1 MPHVTIIG
9 RGHGATRA
17 MAQTLLASGVYL
29 GHPLNRSSDLLP
41 PGAMYEACRV
51 MARHVKWL
59 GGLEWDFSA
68 LHTLP
73 IPDEFTELIHRYL
86 RSVLDAP
93 APRTGWKIP
102 ETTLVFPWIVRMFP
116 DIHYIQWTRNPCD
129 SILARHK
136 TDDLA
141 EFGIDYP
148 RTENIRERRAI
159 SWLYQDALIQ
169 ATPKP
174 ARWLEVRMED
184 FVLDQEKTLA
194 RLEAFLGFPLARIPV
209 LPEAVGR
216 WRTDVGEHYFPFLA
230 DAMGRYG
237 YEIPGERPSSV

>member
-41 PGAMYEACRV
+41 PGPMYDACRV
-51 MARHVKWL
+51 LGRHVRRL

-68 LHTLP
+68 LHTMP
-73 IPDEFTELIHRYL
+73 IPDEFTALIETYL
-86 RSVLDAP
+86 RSVLEAP

-116 DIHYIQWTRNPCD
+116 EMHYINWTRNPCD

-136 TDDLA
+136 TDDLR
-141 EFGIDYP
+141 EFGIEYP
-148 RTENIRERRAI
+148 PTENERERRAI
-159 SWLYQDALIQ
+159 SWLYQDKLVQ

-184 FVLDQEKTLA
+184 FVLDQEQTVR
-194 RLEAFLGFPLARIPV
+194 RLEEFLGFPLARIDVRPD
-209 LPEAVGR
+209 AVGR
-216 WRTDVGEHYFPFLA
+216 WRTDTGDHYFPFLEA
-230 DAMGRYG
+230 AMRRHG
-237 YEIPGERPSSV
+237 YEIPE